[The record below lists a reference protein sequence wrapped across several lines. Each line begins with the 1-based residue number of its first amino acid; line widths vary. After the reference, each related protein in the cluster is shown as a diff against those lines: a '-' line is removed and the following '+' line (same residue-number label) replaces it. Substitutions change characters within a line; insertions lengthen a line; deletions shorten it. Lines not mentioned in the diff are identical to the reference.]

1 MSKLLLKGGRVVDP
15 ANGLDDE
22 LDVLVVDGAIAAIAP
37 ELDSE
42 DCDALEATGMIVAP
56 GFVDMHVH
64 LREPGFEYKETI
76 ESGMRAAAA
85 GGFCGIACMP
95 NTEPINDHRSVTEL
109 ILDRASVHRVHVYP
123 IGAVSVGQRGEA
135 LAEIGEL
142 VDAGCRA
149 VSDDGFPVAT
159 AQLMRKAL
167 EYTQIFDIVVI
178 DHCEEVSMT
187 HGSVMHEGAV
197 SAELGLRGWPA
208 AAEEITV
215 SRDLILA
222 DSVGG
227 RLHLAH
233 LSTRGSMDL
242 VRNAKAGGS
251 RATCEVMTHHFS
263 LTEEAVRHFD
273 TNTKMN
279 PPLRSEDDRQAIL
292 DAIADGTVDI
302 IATDHAPHHADE
314 KLLEFDHAPFGIVGL
329 ETAIPLACTHLVHA
343 GVIDVARLVEMMST
357 NPARILGVDRGGLRV
372 DAPADITIID
382 LDAERAV
389 NADTFESRSSNTPFH
404 GTVLKGWPVATI
416 IDGEVVYSA
425 KESSS

>member
-1 MSKLLLKGGRVVDP
+1 MSNLLLEGGRVVDP
-15 ANGLDDE
+15 ANGLD
-22 LDVLVVDGAIAAIAP
+22 LVADVLITDGKIEQIGADLDAPDGVEAI
-37 ELDSE
+37 DVR
-42 DCDALEATGMIVAP
+42 GKIVAP

-76 ESGMRAAAA
+76 ESGMRSAAA

-95 NTEPINDHRSVTEL
+95 NTAPINDHRSVTEL
-109 ILDRASVHRVHVYP
+109 ILERASVGKVHVYP
-123 IGAVSVGQRGEA
+123 IGAVSLGQRGEA

-159 AQLMRKAL
+159 AQLMRKVL

-233 LSTRGSMDL
+233 LSTRGAMEL
-242 VRNAKAGGS
+242 VRQAKARGS
-251 RATCEVMTHHFS
+251 KATCEVMTHHFS
-263 LTEEAVRHFD
+263 LTDAAVRGFD

-279 PPLRSEDDRQAIL
+279 PPLRSEDDRQAL
-292 DAIADGTVDI
+292 LEAIADGTVDV

-329 ETAIPLACTHLVHA
+329 ETAIPLACTHLVHS
-343 GVIDVARLVEMMST
+343 GVIDVPRLVEMMST
-357 NPARILGVDRGGLRV
+357 NPARILGVDQGGLQTG
-372 DAPADITIID
+372 APADLTVID
-382 LDAERAV
+382 LDAERQVDA
-389 NADTFESRSSNTPFH
+389 ASFQSRSRNTPFD
-404 GTVLKGWPVATI
+404 GVTLRGWPSHTVI
-416 IDGEVVYSA
+416 GGDIVYQAESA
-425 KESSS
+425 